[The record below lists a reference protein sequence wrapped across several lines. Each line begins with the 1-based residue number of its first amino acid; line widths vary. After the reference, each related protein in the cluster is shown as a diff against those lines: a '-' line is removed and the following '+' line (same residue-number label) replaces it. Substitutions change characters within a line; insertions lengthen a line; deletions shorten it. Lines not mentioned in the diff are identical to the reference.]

1 MQPFLGFLWCF
12 ARVFIQAASGRQ
24 RFNVL
29 AALHLTSLQVV
40 TVTNDT
46 YINAQSVCALLT
58 KLHDAFTDLPITL
71 VLDNARYQRCR
82 LVIDLAAALEIE
94 LLFLPPYSPNL
105 NLIERLWKFI
115 RQECL
120 ATAYFDTFQPFTA
133 AIVNALAQTHGQYKT
148 QLQSL
153 LVPNFQTF
161 DNVTSFRS

>member
-12 ARVFIQAASGRQ
+12 TRVFIQAASGRQ

-46 YINAQSVCALLT
+46 YINALSVCTLLT
-58 KLHDAFTDLPITL
+58 QLHDTFIDLPITL
-71 VLDNARYQRCR
+71 VLDNARYQHCR
-82 LVIDLAAALEIE
+82 MVIDLAATLEIE

-105 NLIERLWKFI
+105 NLIERLWKLI

-120 ATAYFDTFQPFTA
+120 ATVYFDTFQPFTT
-133 AIVNALAQTHGQYKT
+133 AIVAVLAQTQGQYKT

-161 DNVTSFRS
+161 QNVTSLRS